1 MGHHQQRSVHRW
13 GPWRAQMEG
22 TPQAQWLWEEVAGVL
37 QAELARE
44 TAALCRGDLR
54 AIEARLQPLL
64 RRVGGAL
71 LAGVARLRLAD
82 LAGERPVCSRCG
94 GAVRLV

>member
-1 MGHHQQRSVHRW
+1 
-13 GPWRAQMEG
+13 MEG
-22 TPQAQWLWEEVAGVL
+22 TQQAAWVWEEVAAVL

-54 AIEARLQPLL
+54 EIEARVQPLL

-71 LAGVARLRLAD
+71 LGGVARLRLAE
-82 LAGERPVCSRCG
+82 LAVERPICPRCG
-94 GAVRLV
+94 GAMRLVGSARARWWGWWAN